1 MGPLRLL
8 IEDGKFV
15 DPSGRQVILRGIN
28 VAGDAKYPSEPFDQ
42 PSQVVDD
49 FFDGDNVSFHKRP
62 FTKDDAHV
70 HFARLRRY
78 GYNTIRYIFTW
89 EAIEAKGPGIYD
101 EEWILHTI
109 DVLRAAKSYG
119 FFVYMDPHQ
128 DVVRLPEHQAV
139 VEASGTTNT
148 NTRSGH
154 ASAAVPVLPCGPST
168 SPASTLNP
176 SPQPKPPSCKTPI
189 RTPRTSPR

>member
-1 MGPLRLL
+1 MAPLRLL

-15 DPSGRQVILRGIN
+15 DQSGRQVVLRGIN
-28 VAGDAKYPSEPFDQ
+28 VAGEAKYPSEPFEQ
-42 PSQVVDD
+42 PAQVSDD

-101 EEWILHTI
+101 EEWISHTI
-109 DVLRAAKSYG
+109 EVLRIAKG
-119 FFVYMDPHQ
+119 FGFYVYMDPHQ
-128 DVVRLPEHQAV
+128 DVVCLPIYQAV
-139 VEASGTTNT
+139 SRSVMLTFCV
-148 NTRSGH
+148 RSGH
-154 ASAAVPVLPCGPST
+154 ASLAALELPCGRST
-168 SPASTLNP
+168 SPA
-176 SPQPKPPSCKTPI
+176 
-189 RTPRTSPR
+189 